1 MTSQARTSR
10 GFRFSGRRLAEDT
23 ATYVVLSVVLLIMM
37 TPILWL
43 ILTSIRPLVEIASTR
58 LILVP
63 RRLVLDNYLAVF
75 RDYEMA
81 AYLQNTLIV
90 CGGVIASNMVI
101 GPPAAY
107 AMSRYQFRGEK
118 AVLFGLVFMRMIPLV
133 AVILPLFIIFSTLRL
148 LNSYAALIIAHT
160 AFKLPVTIWLL
171 RAFIADLPRELDDS
185 ARVDGASPLGVIVRI
200 VIPLIKPGLAATAV
214 LAFLA
219 TWNDLLV
226 TLVLSNTIKT
236 EMVALG
242 LTKFVL
248 EYGVAWGPLTA
259 AGVLMF
265 IPTVVFVFIAER
277 YLVRGLTMGAV
288 KE

>member
-1 MTSQARTSR
+1 MTTYSVTRK
-10 GFRFSGRRLAEDT
+10 GRISWRRIVEDGL
-23 ATYVVLSVVLLIMM
+23 TYIILSVALLIIM

-43 ILTSIRPLVEIASTR
+43 ILTSMRPLVEIASTR
-58 LILVP
+58 LILIP
-63 RRLVLDNYLAVF
+63 RRLVLDNFVAVF

-81 AYLQNTLIV
+81 AYLRNTLIV
-90 CGGVIASNMVI
+90 CGGVILTNLVI

-107 AMSRYQFRGEK
+107 AISRYRFRGEK
-118 AVLFGLVFMRMIPLV
+118 ALFFGLVFMRMIPLV

-148 LNSYAALIIAHT
+148 LNSYNALIIAHT

-200 VIPLIKPGLAATAV
+200 IVPLIKPGLAATSV

-219 TWNDLLV
+219 TWNDLMV
-226 TLVLSNTIKT
+226 TLVLSNTIDT

-265 IPTVVFVFIAER
+265 IPTVLFIFIAEK
-277 YLVRGLTMGAV
+277 YLVRGLTLGAV

>member
-1 MTSQARTSR
+1 MSVQATRVSR
-10 GFRFSGRRLAEDT
+10 ISWRKIAEEGG
-23 ATYVVLSVVLLIMM
+23 TYLLLSIVLIIMM
-37 TPILWL
+37 APILWL
-43 ILTSIRPLVEIASTR
+43 ILTSIRPFVEIASTR

-63 RRLVLDNYLAVF
+63 RRLVLENYLAVF
-75 RDYEMA
+75 RDYEMS
-81 AYLQNTLIV
+81 AYLKNTLIV
-90 CGGVIASNMVI
+90 CGGVIVTNLVI

-107 AMSRYQFRGEK
+107 AMSRYQFRGER
-118 AVLFGLVFMRMIPLV
+118 VVFFGLVFMRMIPLV
-133 AVILPLFIIFSTLRL
+133 AVILPLFIIFSTLRM
-148 LNSYAALIIAHT
+148 LNSYNALIVAHT

-185 ARVDGASPLGVIVRI
+185 ARVDGASPLGVIIRI
-200 VIPLIKPGLAATAV
+200 IIPLIKPGLAATAV

-226 TLVLSNTIKT
+226 TLVLSNTIDT

-265 IPTVVFVFIAER
+265 IPTVVFIFFAEK

>member
-1 MTSQARTSR
+1 MSVQATRVSR
-10 GFRFSGRRLAEDT
+10 ISWRKIAEEGG
-23 ATYVVLSVVLLIMM
+23 TYLLLSIVLIIMM
-37 TPILWL
+37 APILWL
-43 ILTSIRPLVEIASTR
+43 ILTSIRPFVEIASTR

-63 RRLVLDNYLAVF
+63 RRLVLENYLAVF
-75 RDYEMA
+75 QDYEMS
-81 AYLQNTLIV
+81 AYLKNTLIV
-90 CGGVIASNMVI
+90 CGGVIVTNLVI

-107 AMSRYQFRGEK
+107 AMSRYQFRGER
-118 AVLFGLVFMRMIPLV
+118 VVFFGLVFMRMIPLV
-133 AVILPLFIIFSTLRL
+133 AVILPLFIIFSTLRM
-148 LNSYAALIIAHT
+148 LNSYNALIVAHT

-185 ARVDGASPLGVIVRI
+185 ARVDGASPLGVIIRI
-200 VIPLIKPGLAATAV
+200 IIPLIKPGLAATAV

-226 TLVLSNTIKT
+226 TLVLSNTIDT

-265 IPTVVFVFIAER
+265 IPTVVFIFFAEK

>member
-1 MTSQARTSR
+1 MSVQATRVSR
-10 GFRFSGRRLAEDT
+10 ISWRKIAEEGG
-23 ATYVVLSVVLLIMM
+23 TYLLLSIVLFIMM
-37 TPILWL
+37 APILWL
-43 ILTSIRPLVEIASTR
+43 ILTSIRPFVEIASTR

-63 RRLVLDNYLAVF
+63 RRLVLENYLAVF
-75 RDYEMA
+75 RDYEMS
-81 AYLQNTLIV
+81 AYLKNTLIV
-90 CGGVIASNMVI
+90 CGGVIVTNLVI

-107 AMSRYQFRGEK
+107 AMSRYQFRGER
-118 AVLFGLVFMRMIPLV
+118 VVFFGLVFMRMIPLV
-133 AVILPLFIIFSTLRL
+133 AVILPLFIIFSTLRM
-148 LNSYAALIIAHT
+148 LNSYNALIVAHT

-200 VIPLIKPGLAATAV
+200 IIPLIKPGLAATAV

-226 TLVLSNTIKT
+226 TLVLSNTIDT

-265 IPTVVFVFIAER
+265 IPTVVFIFFAEK

>member
-1 MTSQARTSR
+1 MSVQATRVSR
-10 GFRFSGRRLAEDT
+10 ISWRKIAEEGG
-23 ATYVVLSVVLLIMM
+23 TYLLLSIVLIIMM

-43 ILTSIRPLVEIASTR
+43 ILTSIRPFVEITSTR

-63 RRLVLDNYLAVF
+63 RRLVLENYLAVF
-75 RDYEMA
+75 RDYEMS
-81 AYLQNTLIV
+81 AYLKNTLIV
-90 CGGVIASNMVI
+90 CGGVIVTNLVI

-107 AMSRYQFRGEK
+107 AMSRYQFRGER
-118 AVLFGLVFMRMIPLV
+118 VVFFGLVFMRMIPLV
-133 AVILPLFIIFSTLRL
+133 AVILPLFIIFSTLRM
-148 LNSYAALIIAHT
+148 LNSYNALIVAHT

-200 VIPLIKPGLAATAV
+200 IIPLIKPGLAATAV

-226 TLVLSNTIKT
+226 TLVLSNTIDT

-265 IPTVVFVFIAER
+265 IPTVVFIFFAEK

>member
-1 MTSQARTSR
+1 MSVQATRVSR
-10 GFRFSGRRLAEDT
+10 ISWRKIAEEGG
-23 ATYVVLSVVLLIMM
+23 TYLLLSIVLIIMM
-37 TPILWL
+37 APILWL
-43 ILTSIRPLVEIASTR
+43 ILTSIRPFVEIASTR

-63 RRLVLDNYLAVF
+63 RRLVLENYLAVF
-75 RDYEMA
+75 RDYEMS
-81 AYLQNTLIV
+81 AYLKNTLIV
-90 CGGVIASNMVI
+90 CGGVIVTNLVI

-107 AMSRYQFRGEK
+107 AMSRYQFRGER
-118 AVLFGLVFMRMIPLV
+118 VVFFGLVFMRMIPLV
-133 AVILPLFIIFSTLRL
+133 AVILPLFIIFSTLRM
-148 LNSYAALIIAHT
+148 LNSYNALIVAHT

-171 RAFIADLPRELDDS
+171 RAFIAALPRELDDS
-185 ARVDGASPLGVIVRI
+185 ARVAGASPLGVIVRI
-200 VIPLIKPGLAATAV
+200 IIPLIKPGLAATAV

-226 TLVLSNTIKT
+226 TLVLSNTIDT

-265 IPTVVFVFIAER
+265 IPTVVFIFFAEK

>member
-1 MTSQARTSR
+1 MTTYSVTRK
-10 GFRFSGRRLAEDT
+10 GRVSWRRIVEDGL
-23 ATYVVLSVVLLIMM
+23 TYVILSVALLVIM

-43 ILTSIRPLVEIASTR
+43 ILTSMRPLVEIASTR
-58 LILVP
+58 LILIP
-63 RRLVLDNYLAVF
+63 RRLVLDNFVAVF

-81 AYLQNTLIV
+81 AYLRNTLIV
-90 CGGVIASNMVI
+90 CGGVILTNLVI

-107 AMSRYQFRGEK
+107 AISRYQFRGEK
-118 AVLFGLVFMRMIPLV
+118 VLFFGLVFMRMIPLV

-148 LNSYAALIIAHT
+148 LNSYNALIIAHT

-200 VIPLIKPGLAATAV
+200 IVPLIKPGLAATSV

-219 TWNDLLV
+219 TWNDLMV
-226 TLVLSNTIKT
+226 TLVLSNTIDT

-265 IPTVVFVFIAER
+265 IPTVIFIFIAEK
-277 YLVRGLTMGAV
+277 YLVRGLTLGAV

>member
-1 MTSQARTSR
+1 MT
-10 GFRFSGRRLAEDT
+10 
-23 ATYVVLSVVLLIMM
+23 TYVPVRKSRVHWRRRTEDVLTYAALSVILLAFML
-37 TPILWL
+37 PIIWL

-58 LILVP
+58 LILIP
-63 RRLVLDNYLAVF
+63 RRLVLSNYIAVF

-81 AYLQNTLIV
+81 TYLKNTLIV
-90 CGGVIASNMVI
+90 CGGVVLTNLII
-101 GPPAAY
+101 GPLAAY
-107 AMSRYQFRGEK
+107 AMSRYHFRGEK
-118 AVLFGLVFMRMIPLV
+118 VMFFGLVFMRMIPLV
-133 AVILPLFIIFSTLRL
+133 AVILPLFIIFSTLRM
-148 LNSYAALIIAHT
+148 LNSYSALITAHT

-185 ARVDGASPLGVIVRI
+185 ARVDGASPLGVIARI

-226 TLVLSNTIKT
+226 TLVLSNTIDT

-265 IPTVVFVFIAER
+265 IPTVVFVFIAEK

>member
-1 MTSQARTSR
+1 MTMPVSVS
-10 GFRFSGRRLAEDT
+10 RFSRLSWRKVVEDGG
-23 ATYVVLSVVLLIMM
+23 TYALLSLVLLIMM

-63 RRLVLDNYLAVF
+63 RRLVLGNYLAVF
-75 RDYEMA
+75 QDYEMST
-81 AYLQNTLIV
+81 YLKNTLIV
-90 CGGVIASNMVI
+90 CAGVIASNLI
-101 GPPAAY
+101 LGSPAAY
-107 AMSRYQFRGEK
+107 AMSRYQFRGER
-118 AVLFGLVFMRMIPLV
+118 VFFFGLIFMRMIPLV
-133 AVILPLFIIFSTLRL
+133 AVILPLFIIFSTLRM
-148 LNSYAALIIAHT
+148 LNSYSALIVAHT

-171 RAFIADLPRELDDS
+171 RAFISDLPRELDDS
-185 ARVDGASPLGVIVRI
+185 ARVDGASPLGVLVRI

-219 TWNDLLV
+219 TWNDLMV
-226 TLVLSNTIKT
+226 TLVLSNTIDT

-265 IPTVVFVFIAER
+265 VPTVIFVFIAEK
-277 YLVRGLTMGAV
+277 YLVRGLTLGAV

>member
-1 MTSQARTSR
+1 MGSWKGQNIRW
-10 GFRFSGRRLAEDT
+10 RRVIADGL
-23 ATYVVLSVVLLIMM
+23 TYIILSVALLVIMM
-37 TPILWL
+37 PIIWL

-58 LILVP
+58 LILIP
-63 RRLVLDNYLAVF
+63 RRLVLDNYIAVF
-75 RDYEMA
+75 RDYAMA
-81 AYLQNTLIV
+81 TYLKNTLIV
-90 CGGVIASNMVI
+90 CGGVVLTNLVI

-107 AMSRYQFRGEK
+107 AMARYHFHGEK
-118 AVLFGLVFMRMIPLV
+118 VVFFGIVFMRMILLV
-133 AVILPLFIIFSTLRL
+133 AVILPLFIIFSTLRM
-148 LNSYAALIIAHT
+148 LNSYNALIIAHT

-200 VIPLIKPGLAATAV
+200 VVPLIKPGLAATAV

-219 TWNDLLV
+219 TWNDLMV
-226 TLVLSNTIKT
+226 TLVLSNTIAT
-236 EMVALG
+236 DMVALG

-265 IPTVVFVFIAER
+265 IPTVVFVFIAEK

>member
-1 MTSQARTSR
+1 MSVQATRVSR
-10 GFRFSGRRLAEDT
+10 ISWRKIAEEGG
-23 ATYVVLSVVLLIMM
+23 TYLLLSIVLIIMM
-37 TPILWL
+37 APILWL
-43 ILTSIRPLVEIASTR
+43 ILTSIRPFVEIASTR

-63 RRLVLDNYLAVF
+63 RRLVLENYLAVF
-75 RDYEMA
+75 RDYEMS
-81 AYLQNTLIV
+81 AYLKNTLIV
-90 CGGVIASNMVI
+90 CGGVIVTNLVI

-107 AMSRYQFRGEK
+107 AMSRYQFRGER
-118 AVLFGLVFMRMIPLV
+118 VVFFGLVFMRMIPLV
-133 AVILPLFIIFSTLRL
+133 AVILPLFIIFSTLRM
-148 LNSYAALIIAHT
+148 LNSYNALIVAHT

-200 VIPLIKPGLAATAV
+200 IIPLIKPGLAATAV

-226 TLVLSNTIKT
+226 TLVLSNTIDT

-265 IPTVVFVFIAER
+265 IPTVVFIFFAEK

>member
-1 MTSQARTSR
+1 MTTRASRTPQLAWR
-10 GFRFSGRRLAEDT
+10 KIAEDGG
-23 ATYVVLSVVLLIMM
+23 TYLALTLVLLIMM
-37 TPILWL
+37 MPILWL

-75 RDYEMA
+75 RDYEMS
-81 AYLQNTLIV
+81 AYLKNTLIV
-90 CGGVIASNMVI
+90 CGGVIASNLVV

-107 AMSRYQFRGEK
+107 AMSRYRFRGEK
-118 AVLFGLVFMRMIPLV
+118 VVFFGLVFMRMIPLV

-148 LNSYAALIIAHT
+148 LNSYSALIIAHT

-219 TWNDLLV
+219 TWNDLMV
-226 TLVLSNTIKT
+226 TLVLSNTIDT

-265 IPTVVFVFIAER
+265 IPTVVFIFIAEK
-277 YLVRGLTMGAV
+277 YLVRGLTLGAV

>member
-1 MTSQARTSR
+1 MSVQATRVSR
-10 GFRFSGRRLAEDT
+10 ISWRKIAEEGG
-23 ATYVVLSVVLLIMM
+23 TYLLLSIVLLIMM
-37 TPILWL
+37 APILWL
-43 ILTSIRPLVEIASTR
+43 ILTSIRPFVEIASTR

-63 RRLVLDNYLAVF
+63 RRLVLENYLAVF
-75 RDYEMA
+75 RDYEMS
-81 AYLQNTLIV
+81 AYLKNTLIV
-90 CGGVIASNMVI
+90 CGGVIVTNLVI

-107 AMSRYQFRGEK
+107 AMSRYQFRGER
-118 AVLFGLVFMRMIPLV
+118 VVFFGLVFMRMIPLV
-133 AVILPLFIIFSTLRL
+133 AVILPLFIIFSTLRM
-148 LNSYAALIIAHT
+148 LNSYNALIVAHT

-200 VIPLIKPGLAATAV
+200 IIPLIKPGLAATAV

-226 TLVLSNTIKT
+226 TLVLSNTIDT

-265 IPTVVFVFIAER
+265 IPTVVFIFFAEK